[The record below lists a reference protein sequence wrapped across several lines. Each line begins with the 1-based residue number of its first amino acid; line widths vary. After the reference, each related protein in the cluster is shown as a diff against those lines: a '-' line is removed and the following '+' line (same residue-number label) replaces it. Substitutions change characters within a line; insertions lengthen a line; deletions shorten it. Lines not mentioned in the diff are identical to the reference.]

1 MINRDKRI
9 FIYTILCIAII
20 TILIISIDLFT
31 SVNKPVIQGTIE
43 CKSYVASSKITG
55 RIDTIFVTE
64 GDRVAR
70 GELLY
75 TISTP
80 ELNNKLKQAEAVQS
94 EARAL
99 QKEVDRGA
107 RKQQIDAARSMVEK
121 AEAGVTFA
129 QATFDRIARLYN
141 KGVVARQQYD
151 KAKAEL
157 EAMKANLLV
166 AKAEYSLAKDGA
178 TTEQRDIVAAKYEEA
193 SSVVDEVNLYIDDGK
208 VVSPATGIVSTITSN
223 SGELVGTGFP
233 VVTVLDTDN
242 CWATFNI
249 KETDMEQIS
258 YGKTLKVF
266 IPVLHHWTEFEVYYI
281 APEADF
287 ATWTATRARGGFDIR
302 TFEIRARC
310 KDKNINILP
319 GMSVLIYEI

>member
-223 SGELVGTGFP
+223 SGELVDTGFP

-266 IPVLHHWTEFEVYYI
+266 IPALHHWTEFEVYYI